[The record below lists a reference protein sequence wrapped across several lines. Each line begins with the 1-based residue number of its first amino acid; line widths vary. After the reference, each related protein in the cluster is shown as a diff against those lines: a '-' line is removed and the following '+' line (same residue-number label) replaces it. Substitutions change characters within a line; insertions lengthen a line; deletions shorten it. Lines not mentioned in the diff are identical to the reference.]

1 MNGISPKPTI
11 LGKRQGE
18 DTRNRA
24 SVRMVWHNPSAATQS
39 SPYRQV
45 YNLDKHETATG
56 SQYARFKR
64 ERAVARNYNDT
75 SL

>member
-1 MNGISPKPTI
+1 MNGISPKPTT
-11 LGKRQGE
+11 LGKKQGE
-18 DTRNRA
+18 DIQNRT
-24 SVRMVWHNPSAATQS
+24 SVRMVWHNPSNATQG

-45 YNLDKHETATG
+45 YNLDKHETASG

>member
-18 DTRNRA
+18 DTQNRA
-24 SVRMVWHNPSAATQS
+24 SVRKVWHNPNNATQS
-39 SPYRQV
+39 SPYRKV
-45 YNLDKHETATG
+45 YNLDKSETATG